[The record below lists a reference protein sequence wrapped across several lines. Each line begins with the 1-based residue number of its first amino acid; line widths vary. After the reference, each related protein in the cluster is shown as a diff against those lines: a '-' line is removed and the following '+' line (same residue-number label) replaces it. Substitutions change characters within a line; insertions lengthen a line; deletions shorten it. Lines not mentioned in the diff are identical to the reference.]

1 MGDKMFTGTDK
12 NLYKLW
18 RKYTNKTG
26 LAVEAFRLVSIGNT
40 VAVFESMHEYYLT
53 VKVKDC

>member
-1 MGDKMFTGTDK
+1 MFIGTDG
-12 NLYKLW
+12 NSYKLW
-18 RKYTNKTG
+18 RKYASKTG
-26 LAVEAFRLVSIGNT
+26 LAVEAFRLISTGNT